1 MPSTETLRS
10 EFRPLWRL
18 AGPLVLAELGWMVMG
33 IVDTMMVGRL
43 PASAEAIGAVSLGH
57 VVFLAVGIF
66 GGGLLLGLDTL
77 VSRAF
82 GAGHVDECHRLL
94 VNSVYLS
101 LVLTPVLMGVVWVCV
116 AVLPLVGIHPAVLRE
131 AVPYLH
137 ALNWSMLPLLL
148 YFAFRRYLQAMNL
161 VRPVMFALVTAN
173 LVNVAVNWA
182 LIFGRLGAPAMGVEG
197 SGWATFTS
205 RVYMAAVL
213 VAYALYHDRRYRT
226 RLWQTPLAPH
236 FARIRGLFRLGFP
249 AALQLALEIAVFAT
263 VTALIATL
271 DPVSLAG
278 HQIALNAV
286 SLTYMVPLGISSAA
300 AVRVGQALGAGRPRA
315 ADRAGW
321 AALLMGAGF
330 MSCAAAAL
338 LLVPG
343 QIARI
348 FTPDAT
354 VIKMGVALLG
364 VAAFFQLFDGLQ
376 IVATGALRG
385 AGDTR
390 TAMISHLLAYWFLG
404 LPLGYLL
411 CFRWGWGAVG
421 LWIGL
426 SLALITIGLVLLT
439 AWYRKVSALPQA
451 PVFAHDA

>member
-1 MPSTETLRS
+1 
-10 EFRPLWRL
+10 
-18 AGPLVLAELGWMVMG
+18 
-33 IVDTMMVGRL
+33 
-43 PASAEAIGAVSLGH
+43 
-57 VVFLAVGIF
+57 VGIF

-77 VSRAF
+77 VSQAF
-82 GAGHVDECHRLL
+82 GAGRVNECHRLL
-94 VNSVYLS
+94 LNSVYLC
-101 LVLTPVLMGVVWVCV
+101 LVLTPALMGVVWLCGW
-116 AVLPLVGIHPAVLRE
+116 VLPRVDIHPDVLRE

-173 LVNVAVNWA
+173 LVNVVANWA
-182 LIFGRLGAPAMGVEG
+182 LIFGHLGAPAMGVEG
-197 SGWATFTS
+197 SGWATCVS
-205 RVYMAAVL
+205 RAYMAAVL
-213 VAYALYHDRRYRT
+213 VAYALYHDRRYQT
-226 RLWQTPLAPH
+226 RLWHTPFAPH
-236 FARIRGLFRLGFP
+236 FARIRGLIRLGLP
-249 AALQLALEIAVFAT
+249 AALQLGLEIAVFAI
-263 VTALIATL
+263 VTALIGTL

-321 AALLMGAGF
+321 AALLMGAAF

-338 LLVPG
+338 LLAPVY
-343 QIARI
+343 IARI
-348 FTPDAT
+348 FTPDVT
-354 VIKMGVALLG
+354 VIKMGAALLG

-439 AWYRKVSALPQA
+439 AWYRKVSALPRA
-451 PVFAHDA
+451 PLFAHDS

>member
-1 MPSTETLRS
+1 
-10 EFRPLWRL
+10 
-18 AGPLVLAELGWMVMG
+18 
-33 IVDTMMVGRL
+33 MMVGRL
-43 PASAEAIGAVSLGH
+43 PSSAEAIGAVSLGH
-57 VVFLAVGIF
+57 VLFLAVGIF

-77 VSRAF
+77 VSQAF
-82 GAGHVDECHRLL
+82 GAGRVNECHRLL
-94 VNSVYLS
+94 LNSVYLC
-101 LVLTPVLMGVVWVCV
+101 LVQ
-116 AVLPLVGIHPAVLRE
+116 

-173 LVNVAVNWA
+173 LVNVVANWA
-182 LIFGRLGAPAMGVEG
+182 LIFGHLGAPAMGVEG
-197 SGWATFTS
+197 SGWATCVS
-205 RVYMAAVL
+205 RAYMAAVL
-213 VAYALYHDRRYRT
+213 VAYALYHDRRYQT
-226 RLWQTPLAPH
+226 RLWHTPFAPH
-236 FARIRGLFRLGFP
+236 FARIRGLIRLGLP
-249 AALQLALEIAVFAT
+249 AALQLGLEIAVFAI
-263 VTALIATL
+263 VTALIGTL

-321 AALLMGAGF
+321 AALLMGAAF

-338 LLVPG
+338 LLAPVY
-343 QIARI
+343 IARI
-348 FTPDAT
+348 FTPDVT
-354 VIKMGVALLG
+354 VIKMGAALLG

-439 AWYRKVSALPQA
+439 AA
-451 PVFAHDA
+451 PCPGRRFSPTTPDPPLVPASGEGYNLVKYS